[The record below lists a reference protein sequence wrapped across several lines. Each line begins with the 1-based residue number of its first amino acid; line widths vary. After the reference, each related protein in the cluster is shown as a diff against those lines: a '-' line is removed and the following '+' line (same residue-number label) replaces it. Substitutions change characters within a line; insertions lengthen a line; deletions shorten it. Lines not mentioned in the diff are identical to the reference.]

1 MTKTTKTTATRRKV
15 ERRYRRQ
22 RILWLKTYLPII
34 LGVIVLV
41 IVGGLFSYFFWYN
54 YIPEDV
60 HAAEG
65 QAKVF
70 IEYTVKSGDTL
81 DGICSRYYSTY
92 GYDRLCSFENEVI
105 CRNNLHGRINYL
117 EIGQKLDLP
126 RIVSVDVHDPYRIP
140 KE

>member
-1 MTKTTKTTATRRKV
+1 MFKKAKRRRL
-15 ERRYRRQ
+15 ERRRRRE
-22 RILWLKTYLPII
+22 RIAWLKTHALTI
-34 LGVIVLV
+34 LGVITLI

-70 IEYTVKSGDTL
+70 IEYTVKRGDTL
-81 DGICSRYYSTY
+81 DGICSRYYSEY

-105 CRNNLHGRINYL
+105 HINNLHGRINYL
-117 EIGQKLDLP
+117 QVGQALDLP
-126 RIVSVDVHDPYRIP
+126 KIINVEVYEPYRIR
-140 KE
+140 E

>member
-1 MTKTTKTTATRRKV
+1 MNKTTKTTATRRRV
-15 ERRYRRQ
+15 ERRYLRQ
-22 RILWLKTYLPII
+22 RILWLKTYVPTI
-34 LGVIVLV
+34 LGVIALL

-81 DGICSRYYSTY
+81 DGICSHYYSTY
-92 GYDRLCSFENEVI
+92 GYSRRCSFENEVI
-105 CRNNLHGRINYL
+105 ELNDLHGRINYL
-117 EIGQKLDLP
+117 EIGQKLNLP
-126 RIVSVDVHDPYRIP
+126 CIVSVDVHDPYRIP
-140 KE
+140 QE

>member
-1 MTKTTKTTATRRKV
+1 MFKTATRRRI
-15 ERRYRRQ
+15 ERRRRRE
-22 RILWLKTYLPII
+22 RIAWLKTHALTI
-34 LGVIVLV
+34 LGVITLI

-70 IEYTVKSGDTL
+70 TEYTVKRGDTL
-81 DGICSRYYSTY
+81 DGICSRYYSEY

-105 CRNNLHGRINYL
+105 CRNNLHGRISYL
-117 EIGQKLDLP
+117 QAGKVITLP
-126 RIVSVDVHDPYRIP
+126 RIVNREVHEPYRIV
-140 KE
+140 E